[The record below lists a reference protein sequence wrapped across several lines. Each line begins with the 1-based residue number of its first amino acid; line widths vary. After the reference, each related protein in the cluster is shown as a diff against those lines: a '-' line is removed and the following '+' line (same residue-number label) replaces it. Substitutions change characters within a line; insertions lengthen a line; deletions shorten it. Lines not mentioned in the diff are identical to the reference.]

1 MNYSSLVIKTDF
13 DKVKD
18 KDVITKINDYQY
30 AFDGNKKTKVY
41 NTKVSP
47 PLGMKYFAD
56 TGIKCSNK
64 KKNIYTFVDAKP
76 SEKNILSSASLDLK
90 KIDDSNE
97 KIENPNFNTTKCTKK
112 LVNRTTVGLDGKSK
126 KKSHYVG
133 IETFVTPSLQKMNI
147 GQQFFIGS
155 FAVLGLFLF
164 YKAYI
169 KR

>member
-1 MNYSSLVIKTDF
+1 MNYSSLVKETDF

-18 KDVITKINDYQY
+18 TDVITKINDYQY

-133 IETFVTPSLQKMNI
+133 IETFVTPSLQEMNI